1 MPPADYVQRSLH
13 GAWRM
18 MTGRPDGLRQLDL
31 SVDGFWSSFWAIVIA
46 LPVLVA
52 SWVPVANRVSEAD
65 AGFMS
70 RLSYVLRLAVV
81 DVGVWVLPLAGL
93 AAVCGY
99 IGIRDRFVHYVVS
112 ANWGS
117 AILVWILLP
126 PTLIELFFPG
136 SGELVSLISICLF
149 IVTLVLSWRLTNA
162 AIGKGP
168 AMATGIF
175 VGMLILSLVV
185 LLALQDLLGV
195 VV

>member
-1 MPPADYVQRSLH
+1 MPPADYVQRSLD

-31 SVDGFWSSFWAIVIA
+31 SADGFWLSFWAIVIA

-52 SWVPVANRVSEAD
+52 SWVPVANRVAGE
-65 AGFMS
+65 AGFAG
-70 RLSYVLRLAVV
+70 RLFYVARLAMV
-81 DVGVWVLPLAGL
+81 DIGVWVLPLAGL

-126 PTLIELFFPG
+126 PTLIELFFPE
-136 SGELVSLISICLF
+136 SGELASLVSICLF
-149 IVTLVLSWRLTNA
+149 IVTLVLSWRLTNV

-168 AMATGIF
+168 AIATGVF
-175 VGMLILSLVV
+175 VGMLIASLGV
-185 LLALQDLLGV
+185 LFVLQDLLGLV
-195 VV
+195 V